1 MKVAITGTTRGLGKA
16 IQNELCGKWV
26 PVGFN
31 RPKYDICCPKCINA
45 LTEELKNPEYRVFI
59 NNAHETFCQTEVLAA
74 VFNLWA
80 NDSSKVIVNINS
92 RAKYP
97 NLSKGL
103 MYSASKASLSHLSD
117 SLKFTTPKKCKIVD
131 VNLGL
136 LESDLPSLTYKE
148 VAHTIVWLIQNA
160 TQRRK
165 LEIGSIDLYHNES
178 YVEVQKQKQIKL
190 NESRKNMG
198 KN

>member
-1 MKVAITGTTRGLGKA
+1 MKVGITGTTRGLGKA
-16 IQNELCGKWV
+16 IADHLCGRWIVK
-26 PVGFN
+26 GFN
-31 RPKYDICCPKCINA
+31 RPEYDICCPKCMHK
-45 LTEELKNPEYRVFI
+45 LVEEIKKPDYRVFI

-74 VFNLWA
+74 VFNAWA
-80 NDSSKVIVNINS
+80 DDPSKIIININS

-117 SLKFTTPKKCKIVD
+117 SLKFTTPKKCKITD
-131 VNLGL
+131 INLGL
-136 LESDLPSLTYKE
+136 LESDLPSLKYEETAK
-148 VAHTIVWLIQNA
+148 TIVWAIKNQANL
-160 TQRRK
+160 RH

-198 KN
+198 

>member
-1 MKVAITGTTRGLGKA
+1 MKVAITGTTRGLGKEIA
-16 IQNELCGKWV
+16 DQLCGRWV
-26 PVGFN
+26 IKGFN
-31 RPKYDICCPKCINA
+31 RPDYDICCPKCMRKLI
-45 LTEELKNPEYRVFI
+45 EELKKPEYRVFV
-59 NNAHETFCQTEVLAA
+59 NNAHETFCQTEVLGA
-74 VFNLWA
+74 VYNIWA
-80 NDSSKVIVNINS
+80 NDPSKIIVNINS

-117 SLKFTTPKKCKIVD
+117 SLKFTTPKKCKIMD

-148 VAHTIVWLIQNA
+148 TAKIIVWAIKNQAN
-160 TQRRK
+160 QRH
-165 LEIGSIDLYHNES
+165 LEMGSIDLYHNES

-198 KN
+198 EN

>member
-16 IQNELCGKWV
+16 VADELCGKWV
-26 PVGFN
+26 VKGFN
-31 RPKYDICCPKCINA
+31 RPEYDICCPKCMHK
-45 LTEELKNPEYRVFI
+45 LVEELKDPTYRIFI

-74 VFNLWA
+74 VYNIWA
-80 NDSSKVIVNINS
+80 NDPSKIIVNINS

-97 NLSKGL
+97 NLSKGF

-117 SLKFTTPKKCKIVD
+117 SLKFTTPKKCKIMD

-136 LESDLPSLTYKE
+136 LESDLPSLTYRDAA
-148 VAHTIVWLIQNA
+148 VTIVWLIKNMA
-160 TQRRK
+160 NKRH
-165 LEIGSIDLYHNES
+165 LEIGSIDLYNNES
-178 YVEVQKQKQIKL
+178 YVKVQKQKQIKL

-198 KN
+198 EN

>member
-1 MKVAITGTTRGLGKA
+1 MKIAITGTTRGLGKA
-16 IQNELCGKWV
+16 LYDELCGRWE
-26 PVGFN
+26 PVSLN
-31 RPKYDICCPKCINA
+31 RPEYDICCPKCVRKIV
-45 LTEELKNPEYRVFI
+45 EEIKDPAYRVFI
-59 NNAHETFCQTEVLAA
+59 NNAHEPFCQTELLGA
-74 VFNLWA
+74 VFSAWH
-80 NDSSKVIVNINS
+80 NDPNKIIVNINS

-117 SLKFTTPKKCKIVD
+117 SLKFTTPKKCRILD

-136 LESDLPSLTYKE
+136 LESDLPSLKYTE
-148 VAHTIVWLIQNA
+148 VTELLIMLINRM
-160 TQRRK
+160 TNMK
-165 LEIGSIDLYHNES
+165 NMEIGSIDLYHYES
-178 YVEVQKQKQIKL
+178 YVKVQKQKQIKL